1 METISVFFHNSLILQ
16 LAIATLLGMVI
27 GAERSH
33 AGKVAGLRTYGLV
46 SLGACLFVLVSRAV
60 IPTIPGITGSDIM
73 HVVAGVITGIGFLG
87 AGAIIMR
94 DQTLTGVTTAAG
106 IWVSAGIG
114 VTVGLGLY
122 AMAIATAI
130 LTLLTFTLFWS
141 IEHRVVGVDEK
152 GNGDS

>member
-1 METISVFFHNSLILQ
+1 METISLFLHNSLILQ
-16 LAIATLLGMVI
+16 LALAMLLGMLV

-46 SLGACLFVLVSRAV
+46 SLGACLFVIASRAV
-60 IPTIPGITGSDIM
+60 ISQIPGITGSDVM

-94 DQTLTGVTTAAG
+94 EQTLTGVTTAAG

-122 AMAIATAI
+122 AMAIATTV
-130 LTLLTFTLFWS
+130 LTLLAFTLFWS
-141 IEHRVVGVDEK
+141 IEHHVVGVDEK
-152 GNGDS
+152 GKGDK